1 MTPRDVV
8 DAIAGKLA
16 QLWPER
22 MIYRDFCPVD
32 FQRPSCFLWIP
43 KSDLHPSNAHLV
55 RWSMEAELELFC
67 STDAYDIQ
75 STEELASDQE
85 KVLRV
90 FDGTPL
96 AVLDR
101 HVLVTATAEG
111 MEVGSAYVRFTAAW
125 MDAWPSRTQSDTIPL
140 MEQFSTKMTEER
152 G

>member
-1 MTPRDVV
+1 MTPRDVS

-55 RWSMEAELELFC
+55 EWSMEAELELFC
-67 STDAYDIQ
+67 ATDAYDIQ
-75 STEELASDQE
+75 STEELSSDQE
-85 KVLRV
+85 KVLCA

-111 MEVGSAYVRFTAAW
+111 MEVGSAYVRFTASW
-125 MDAWPSRTQSDTIPL
+125 LDAWPSRPQTGTIPL
-140 MEQFSTKMTEER
+140 MEQYSINMTKER